1 MSRIFFIPMPI
12 YILDKKMYF
21 PPVTESMPDGMLAI
35 GGDLS
40 VDRLLLA
47 YRSGIFPWFDGD
59 LPMWWSPDPR
69 FVLFPDELVV
79 SHSMKPLLRK
89 EAFRFSTNTAFDEVI
104 ENCSAIPRFGQGG
117 TWITPE
123 MIKAYKHLHAR
134 GFAKSAEAWNGDR
147 LVGGLY
153 GIRMGKLFFGESMF
167 SLESNASKYAFIRF
181 VQQLQSEGVVLI
193 DCQVYTPH
201 LESLGARMIAR
212 KEFLRYLDLAER

>member
-12 YILDKKMYF
+12 YILNKELYF
-21 PPVTESMPDGMLAI
+21 PPVNEAMPDGMLAI

-69 FVLFPDELVV
+69 FVLFPEELIV
-79 SHSMKPLLRK
+79 SHSMKPLLRR
-89 EAFRFSTNTAFDEVI
+89 EAFRFSTDTAFDEVI
-104 ENCSAIPRFGQGG
+104 ENCSTVPRYGQGG
-117 TWITPE
+117 TWITTS
-123 MIKAYKHLHAR
+123 MIKAYRQLHAR
-134 GFAKSAEAWNGDR
+134 GFAMSAEAWNGER
-147 LVGGLY
+147 LAGGLY
-153 GIRMGKLFFGESMF
+153 GIRMGKMFFGESMF

-181 VQQLQSEGVVLI
+181 VQQLQAEGVVLI

-201 LESLGARMIAR
+201 LESLGARMITREA
-212 KEFLRYLDLAER
+212 FVASLTLNV